1 MVAAFLLPMLVM
13 PTYVGAASMP
23 VAPFEPPQRTT
34 TGAIMRALGV
44 ADTIERFEGMI
55 YGVRA
60 TVALNMNT
68 RVAHVALRGYPLAG
82 TVEGDG
88 WLKEP
93 DKERG
98 AVELEPNFAARLARR
113 FVFIKW
119 ASLDR
124 EKHTVT
130 VEAAVP
136 ILGSVELVLNRV

>member
-1 MVAAFLLPMLVM
+1 
-13 PTYVGAASMP
+13 
-23 VAPFEPPQRTT
+23 
-34 TGAIMRALGV
+34 MRALGV
-44 ADTIERFEGMI
+44 ADTIERFEGTI
-55 YGVRA
+55 YGVSA

-113 FVFIKW
+113 FVYIKW

-130 VEAAVP
+130 VQAAVP
-136 ILGSVELVLNRV
+136 ILGSVEIVLNRI

>member
-1 MVAAFLLPMLVM
+1 MVAAFLLPMLAM
-13 PTYVGAASMP
+13 PAYVGAASMP
-23 VAPFEPPQRTT
+23 ATLFEHPQRTA

-44 ADTIERFEGMI
+44 ADTIERFEGTI
-55 YGVRA
+55 YGVSA

-98 AVELEPNFAARLARR
+98 AVELEPTFAARLARR
-113 FVFIKW
+113 FVYIKW

-130 VEAAVP
+130 VQAAVP
-136 ILGSVELVLNRV
+136 ILGSVEIVLNRV